1 MSGQDIDQ
9 RDIAGLTRKLNT
21 LKAQLPDRERR
32 LLSSVIAAAAAA
44 GVLTPIVEAPD
55 MTAATAEAAARTAAT
70 GGTASVQEQF
80 ASAFAPGTR
89 DTTAVLSIKLPPS
102 EQ

>member
-1 MSGQDIDQ
+1 MSGQDIDP
-9 RDIAGLTRKLNT
+9 RDVAGLTRKLNA

-44 GVLTPIVEAPD
+44 GVLTPVVEAPD
-55 MTAATAEAAARTAAT
+55 TTLATVEAAVRAAATE
-70 GGTASVQEQF
+70 GTASVQEQF

-89 DTTAVLSIKLPPS
+89 DLTAALSIKLPPS